1 MSDNSLRIT
10 RTIIR
15 NAVRQVLRE
24 QIMNSMLPQETSL
37 TNGYEGSENI
47 QPNGESE
54 SIDFTITVTRRT
66 PDMQFELT
74 NNAEL
79 ISAMVGQ
86 QYTDENYPGCI
97 VTINSIDSSDYQ
109 SDAIMYGD
117 QVTGYDANEWHSA
130 NGTLTMTSEC
140 FQDWA
145 INGWGNEDPES
156 VRLQAISLNPDI
168 LPVMKEAVE
177 QIIFPHTVLSDPDTS
192 VEVVFT
198 GENVPQESSVV

>member
-1 MSDNSLRIT
+1 MADNSLRIT

-15 NAVRQVLRE
+15 NAVRHVLRE
-24 QIMNSMLPQETSL
+24 QIMNSMFPQETSVVDSF
-37 TNGYEGSENI
+37 EESEVV
-47 QPNGESE
+47 QPEGESE
-54 SIDFTITVTRRT
+54 SIDFMITVIRRT

-86 QYTDENYPGCI
+86 QYTDEKYPGCI
-97 VTINSIDSSDYQ
+97 VTINSIDQSDYQ

-117 QVTGYDANEWHSA
+117 QVTGYDADEWHSA
-130 NGTLTMTSEC
+130 HGTLTMTSEC
-140 FQDWA
+140 FQDLA
-145 INGWGNEDPES
+145 LNGWGNEDPDA

-168 LPVMKEAVE
+168 LPVMRETVE
-177 QIIFPHTVLSDPDTS
+177 EIMFPHTALNDPDTT

-198 GENVPQESSVV
+198 GEYVPQDSVI